1 MARKRKYNYN
11 GTLLNLALLGGAAII
26 LKKRTGKLA
35 GIGSLKGEIVYV
47 TEIIKI
53 QPGKETVTLVQV
65 WNSEDV
71 AKRVYNN
78 DIEYTKKYY
87 SSGNMKISEE
97 EITFPYLGKIHI
109 LESDK
114 GIFITK
120 ITTQK
125 ILR

>member
-1 MARKRKYNYN
+1 MSKKKLNTN
-11 GTLLNLALLGGAAII
+11 GTLLNLLLLGGAAVI
-26 LKKRTGKLA
+26 LKKRTGKLT

-87 SSGNMKISEE
+87 SSGNIKISEE
-97 EITFPYLGKIHI
+97 EITFPYLGKIYI

-125 ILR
+125 ILK